1 VTDSGINTY
10 FFNPSKD
17 LKKFVV
23 TYSFTPNPCG
33 LDNDFV
39 FQIDG
44 NKQVSSLGLERIT
57 KDFNLTIHPNS
68 QNSIG
73 INFLS
78 GPNSCFVSGDD
89 RNLLFGIS
97 QIKVN

>member
-1 VTDSGINTY
+1 MTDSGIKTY

-23 TYSFTPNPCG
+23 TYTFTPNPCG
-33 LDNDFV
+33 LNNDFV
-39 FQIDG
+39 FQVEG
-44 NKQVSSLGLERIT
+44 NKQESSLGIEKVI
-57 KDFNLTIHPNS
+57 KAFNLTIDPYS

-73 INFLS
+73 IDFAS
-78 GPNSCFVSGDD
+78 DPQPCFVTGDD

-97 QIKVN
+97 QINFN